1 MFYNKIINDTMS
13 ITVPALNDLIHVG
26 STENCRKRSRL
37 IIQRTRKTSKT
48 EFHRLLRN
56 TGGMSSNIFLTDY
69 TDTFISRYLMD
80 LTKDLVE
87 PGDWRTVDCVQV
99 SNLTTV
105 CLKT

>member
-26 STENCRKRSRL
+26 STESCRKRSRL

-48 EFHRLLRN
+48 EFHRPLRN
-56 TGGMSSNIFLTDY
+56 TGGMSSNIFLTCLNI
-69 TDTFISRYLMD
+69 FISRYLMD

-99 SNLTTV
+99 IKSDNLMP
-105 CLKT
+105 